1 MSQTGEQVALV
12 TASGSELSRWLI
24 EENMLSVE
32 QLGDAVRR
40 QQETGAPLGMTLLEL
55 ELIEELALV
64 DVVARRN
71 ALPKAPERLYR
82 QQVPVKALSAVP
94 QDLCWQYGLFPFGVD
109 RESSRLK
116 VAVVDPSDSE
126 ALETLGSLTGGSFE
140 LFVAGP
146 RSLEKAI
153 RKHYLDSW
161 VEDSHRQKVD
171 RGGLRFF
178 GYEGITNPGTAPAA
192 DALSVRLP
200 ESATPAKPARPPQ
213 PSIRPRSVEEPAQ
226 KKAPSGPMQVARV
239 NLHNAP
245 VVAPEPAAALP
256 TPPDQAAVSPVSLED
271 RVQRLEQAVQLM
283 LRLVMEH
290 GSDALRDDAARVVKL
305 IDG

>member
-1 MSQTGEQVALV
+1 MSQTGEQLV
-12 TASGSELSRWLI
+12 TASGSELSRWLL
-24 EENMLSVE
+24 EENVLSVE

-40 QQETGAPLGMTLLEL
+40 QHETGAPLGMTLLEL
-55 ELIEELALV
+55 ALVEELALV

-71 ALPKAPERLYR
+71 SLPKAPERLHR

-94 QDLCWQYGLFPFGVD
+94 QDLCWQYGVFPFAID
-109 RESSRLK
+109 RDNSRLK

-126 ALETLGSLTGGSFE
+126 ALETLTGLTRGAFD

-146 RSLEKAI
+146 KALEKAI

-161 VEDSHRQKVD
+161 VEDSHKQEVK
-171 RGGLRFF
+171 GLRFF
-178 GYEGITNPGTAPAA
+178 GYEGITNPGMAASDAFPA
-192 DALSVRLP
+192 RLP
-200 ESATPAKPARPPQ
+200 ESATPAKPGRPPRRRQ
-213 PSIRPRSVEEPAQ
+213 AGSDEPVAAQ
-226 KKAPSGPMQVARV
+226 APSGPMQVARV
-239 NLHNAP
+239 SLQNNPVATPAP
-245 VVAPEPAAALP
+245 QAALP
-256 TPPDQAAVSPVSLED
+256 TPPDQEAISAEQLMEQ

-290 GSDALRDDAARVVKL
+290 GSDELRDDAARVVKL